1 MLDRLLD
8 VALLLRRQPREF
20 AGEDFP
26 RFGDVAVEGFG
37 FNEPGFRD
45 FLFVRF
51 FCHVVLF

>member
-8 VALLLRRQPREF
+8 VALLLRRQSRKF